1 MSDLVKIHKKRLWVL
16 CCHKKKEITYYAIL
30 WQPVTACDRKKWKL
44 SRPKALKT
52 GRLRRSVTM
61 WQKNNTLYTERI
73 FVLVFIYYIYIKSI
87 EKNCHIV
94 TAQRKALIFNGLR
107 SVLHCHGAVT
117 ACHKSG
123 KAVTVRQSLTESGRA
138 KVTWPLIYSIQQKM
152 YMILA
157 GGLLDHTKVR
167 LEKK

>member
-30 WQPVTACDRKKWKL
+30 WQPVTACDRKKSKL
-44 SRPKALKT
+44 SRPKPLKT
-52 GRLRRSVTM
+52 QGVLGFGDNVTEKKYSLHG
-61 WQKNNTLYTERI
+61 KNFCTCLYI
-73 FVLVFIYYIYIKSI
+73 IYIYIKSI

-107 SVLHCHGAVT
+107 SVLPCHGTVT

-123 KAVTVRQSLTESGRA
+123 KTVTAWQSLTQKRSCKSDMTA
-138 KVTWPLIYSIQQKM
+138 HLQFLIY
-152 YMILA
+152 
-157 GGLLDHTKVR
+157 LLYHMKTK
-167 LEKK
+167 